1 MRVREP
7 KAASPTK
14 DFREA
19 QWSPQKLK
27 RTEDRDVG
35 EVPLLPG
42 SHPALFGEAQ
52 YRFDGLDYS
61 LSTQLR
67 RE

>member
-1 MRVREP
+1 MISLNM
-7 KAASPTK
+7 KGK
-14 DFREA
+14 
-19 QWSPQKLK
+19 
-27 RTEDRDVG
+27 EDRFLG

-42 SHPALFGEAQ
+42 SHRALFGEAQ
-52 YRFDGLDYS
+52 FHIDGLYYS